1 MNLETLVE
9 RACLESGYND
19 TDDVAA
25 AEKFARHWDEHI
37 WNYALWKDALVVCDV
52 AIAPATNDDHAE
64 GIVFLPEVIDRVVA
78 VRSTNNQIVVRGQE
92 HYYRMDFDSFAATGT
107 PIEFNILP
115 PAWFT
120 WRWSD
125 AVNYLTVSGAAGD
138 TTSAIKIVWLDG
150 AGKRTVT
157 QTTVGAAAQ
166 LEPASADSVTVLAV
180 FKVTTSASVNLQGYV
195 LGSDLVTGSYS
206 GLFSTYALTGLTPGL
221 TYYYTPGNE
230 QSAGQGS
237 LISPGNV
244 ASPISAGYF
253 TATTGTVTF
262 AAPALDPAYAGVAV
276 TGTIQLA
283 TLTIS
288 GTLTAI
294 ETHSPAYQRLRLL
307 PIPTADFTL
316 KVLGKAKYE
325 PLDFDQQEPSLRNCT
340 NALLA
345 FIRGSLKRRGGENG
359 AAQLEFQEANALLKQ
374 VEQIEALQAANNSRF
389 MPEDGYGP
397 EFGIGPYRHL

>member
-52 AIAPATNDDHAE
+52 AVTPATNDDHAE
-64 GIVFLPEVIDRVVA
+64 GVVFLPEVIDRVVA
-78 VRSTNNQIVVRGQE
+78 ARSTTQQIVVRGQE

-125 AVNYLTVSGAAGD
+125 AVSYMTVSGAGGD
-138 TTSAIKIVWLDG
+138 AAAAIKIVWLDG

-166 LEPASADSVTVLAV
+166 LEPASEDSVTVLAV
-180 FKVTTSASVNLQGYV
+180 YKVATTAAVTVVEQTAYIAANGTIYDSFVLFSGLTIGKDYILIPGGSESGQNAIINGVTTLMTTGVPIPFTAEQDSITVYGFYDQTVSASL
-195 LGSDLVTGSYS
+195 STDPVTYT
-206 GLFSTYALTGLTPGL
+206 LSTTDTR
-221 TYYYTPGNE
+221 
-230 QSAGQGS
+230 
-237 LISPGNV
+237 SP
-244 ASPISAGYF
+244 S
-253 TATTGTVTF
+253 
-262 AAPALDPAYAGVAV
+262 
-276 TGTIQLA
+276 
-283 TLTIS
+283 
-288 GTLTAI
+288 
-294 ETHSPAYQRLRLL
+294 YQRLRLL
-307 PIPTADFTL
+307 PIPTAAFTL

-325 PLDFDQQEPSLRNCT
+325 PLDFDQQEPALRNCT

-345 FIRGSLKRRGGENG
+345 FIRGSLKRRGGENA
-359 AAQLEFQEANALLKQ
+359 AAQMEFQEANALLKQ

-389 MPEDGYGP
+389 MPEDGYAP
-397 EFGIGPYRHL
+397 EHGIGPN